1 MQSLMFFCTFAF
13 ATAAHAAAPAKL
25 PLVEIPAR
33 KSTSDT
39 MVIFVSGD
47 GGWATID
54 RSISKVLADSGMP
67 VVGLNALQYFW
78 TRRTPES
85 ASRDLQWIVE
95 NYLTAWKKGRVMM
108 VGYSRGADVLPAMIS
123 RLPTELRSK
132 IRLIALLGPSP
143 KVQFEFHVSD
153 WLRSAS
159 TGMAVK
165 PEVDKLREQRILC
178 LSGEDDKDSLCR
190 ALSSGPRTDVVM
202 LKGAHHFDGGY
213 EKLAHIILEH
223 LQ

>member
-1 MQSLMFFCTFAF
+1 MRRFISLSLFVF
-13 ATAAHAAAPAKL
+13 ATAAQASTPTKL
-25 PLVEIPAR
+25 PLIEVPS
-33 KSTSDT
+33 KKGTSDT
-39 MVIFVSGD
+39 MVVFVSGD

-54 RSISKVLADSGMP
+54 KSISRVLADSGMP
-67 VVGLNALQYFW
+67 VIGLNALQYFW
-78 TRRTPES
+78 TKRTPES

-108 VGYSRGADVLPAMIS
+108 VGYSRGADVLPAMVA
-123 RLPTELRSK
+123 RLPIELRSR

-143 KVQFEFHVSD
+143 NVQFEFHVSD
-153 WLRSAS
+153 WLRNAS

-190 ALSSGPRTDVVM
+190 VLSGPRMDVVM

-213 EKLAHIILEH
+213 EKLARIILEH

>member
-1 MQSLMFFCTFAF
+1 MRRFISLSLFVF
-13 ATAAHAAAPAKL
+13 ATAAQASTPTKL
-25 PLVEIPAR
+25 PLIEVPS
-33 KSTSDT
+33 KKGTSDT
-39 MVIFVSGD
+39 MVVFVSGD
-47 GGWATID
+47 GGSATID
-54 RSISKVLADSGMP
+54 KSISRVLADSGMP
-67 VVGLNALQYFW
+67 VIGLNALQYFW
-78 TRRTPES
+78 TKRTPES

-108 VGYSRGADVLPAMIS
+108 VGYSRGADVLPAMVA
-123 RLPTELRSK
+123 RLPIELRSK

-153 WLRSAS
+153 WLRNAS

-190 ALSSGPRTDVVM
+190 VLSGPRMDVVM

-213 EKLAHIILEH
+213 EKLARIILEH